1 MANTNEQIASKVLAA
16 VGGKENISFVTH
28 CMTRLRLNLKDMGIP
43 NQDEIKKINGV
54 LGVVI
59 SGGQFQV
66 IIGQNVPKVYSAL
79 CKEAGIQEQTA
90 VKENLDAPKEKEK
103 LTAKKVGGNILA
115 YLSGSITPLIPAMI
129 TAGMFKTIQVLFGP
143 DMLGLFDAES
153 SMYLL
158 CGFVYSAFFY
168 FLPVFLGYTAAK
180 KLNVNPVMGIMAA
193 GLLLVPDFMNLADSG
208 TAFTVYGIPCQVQNY
223 SQTILPMIL
232 TIWVMSY
239 VERFFKKVIPDMLS
253 TLFVPFLTMVVMVP
267 IELCLLAPL
276 GSMLGNVVGNGLLGF
291 GNVGGFLAVAVVGAL
306 WEFLVMTGMHQ
317 VLILF
322 GIASIA
328 TNGVDTFILT
338 AGGCA
343 TWAAF
348 GMALGAFLRL
358 RNKEEKV
365 LSLGYFVSG
374 MLGGVT
380 EPVLYGIGFRYKRP
394 FIAMAIGGF
403 CGGLY
408 AGITHVG
415 TYLLGATN
423 FLSVMGY
430 VSGGTGNLI
439 NGTIS
444 SVLALIVSAI
454 LTYLF
459 GFTKEDIEGSSE
471 A

>member
-1 MANTNEQIASKVLAA
+1 
-16 VGGKENISFVTH
+16 
-28 CMTRLRLNLKDMGIP
+28 
-43 NQDEIKKINGV
+43 
-54 LGVVI
+54 
-59 SGGQFQV
+59 
-66 IIGQNVPKVYSAL
+66 
-79 CKEAGIQEQTA
+79 
-90 VKENLDAPKEKEK
+90 
-103 LTAKKVGGNILA
+103 
-115 YLSGSITPLIPAMI
+115 
-129 TAGMFKTIQVLFGP
+129 
-143 DMLGLFDAES
+143 
-153 SMYLL
+153 
-158 CGFVYSAFFY
+158 
-168 FLPVFLGYTAAK
+168 
-180 KLNVNPVMGIMAA
+180 
-193 GLLLVPDFMNLADSG
+193 
-208 TAFTVYGIPCQVQNY
+208 
-223 SQTILPMIL
+223 
-232 TIWVMSY
+232 
-239 VERFFKKVIPDMLS
+239 
-253 TLFVPFLTMVVMVP
+253 
-267 IELCLLAPL
+267 
-276 GSMLGNVVGNGLLGF
+276 MLGNVVGNGLLGF

-394 FIAMAIGGF
+394 FIAMAVGGF

-423 FLSVMGY
+423 FLSIMSY
-430 VSGGTGNLI
+430 VSGGTSNLV
-439 NGTIS
+439 NGTIAV
-444 SVLALIVSAI
+444 VLALVVSAI

-459 GFTKEDIEGSSE
+459 GFTKEDIEGSLE